1 MKKRVFKKKY
11 QNTLVEPDEIFLDS
25 KNLQNFDRQQ
35 FEGRMEKPIPKK
47 TILNL
52 GILFVCVI
60 FIFGIRLINLQ
71 IQNGAIYLK
80 RSENNTLDKVIIFN
94 NRGIIY
100 DRHKHELAWNKQR
113 ASVTLATETG
123 ELKEVSSL
131 RAYLSPG
138 FSHVL
143 GYVSYPNQD
152 KTGNYWQN
160 EFEGKDGLEK
170 EYGEKIKGEN
180 GSKII
185 EIDALG
191 KIYSENI
198 VNMPKQ
204 GPDLITS
211 IDSRIQMELFTLIK
225 NNSEQSYGGGSFT
238 GGAGIIMDV
247 RNGEI
252 ITSTSFPEYNSEIL
266 SLGKD
271 TDKIK
276 NYINDKRK
284 FFLDRTV
291 SGLYTP
297 GSIVKPFF
305 ALGELKE
312 GVIDP
317 SKKILSTGSI
327 SIPNPYFP
335 DEKSIFK
342 DWKAHGWT
350 DMAQALAV
358 SSDVYFYTIGGGFAG
373 QKGLGIKNLEKY
385 AKLFGLGEKT
395 NVDLPDEIKG
405 VIPSPEW
412 KIENFKG
419 DPWRIGNT
427 YHTAIGQY
435 GFQVTPIEMARAVGA
450 LANKGKLLT
459 PHFLLGDK
467 EKENQISLIDIKKK
481 YFDVVHSGMRQA
493 VTYGTAVLLNV
504 PYVQIAAKT
513 GTAQLGEKKNKVNS
527 WVIGFFPY
535 ENPKYAF
542 TIMMEA
548 GPSTGSTNAV
558 SIMRELFD
566 WMSVNTPE
574 YFE

>member
-305 ALGELKE
+305 ALGALKE

>member
-1 MKKRVFKKKY
+1 VKKRVFKKKY

-305 ALGELKE
+305 ALGALKE